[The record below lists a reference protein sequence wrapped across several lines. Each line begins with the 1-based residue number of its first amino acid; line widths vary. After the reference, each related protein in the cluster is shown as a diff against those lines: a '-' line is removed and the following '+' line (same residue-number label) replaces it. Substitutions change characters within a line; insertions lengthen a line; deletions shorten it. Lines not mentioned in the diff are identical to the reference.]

1 MTILYIILLIIAI
14 IILVVKDK
22 DSFFKNLFEVVTLKI
37 TDYYCKGSKTKVV
50 MAYMRVVGLFYEG
63 SAIGYPVIRAGV
75 NCNQDNGFWSLFIEY
90 QWDSVSSVMTYF
102 FLGSVTIVVIVY
114 LICCRFDDNAINTLD
129 EIKEGNDNIQSGV
142 DRCNTSIES
151 VDAKLDAI
159 LSNLN
164 NNDLG
169 ITEHL
174 LHDLRESISKLK
186 VGTAFQYLQT
196 IWKELE
202 ISNKGDSKL
211 RSSIQLLMGECAR
224 YVKDLDSRE
233 FHENAYR
240 LMQKG
245 HFHDGSIIEGMV
257 YEACKRKD
265 IESARKYAIEL
276 ESIDS
281 SSPWCQVPTLM
292 DAENLKNAFE
302 RLPSNNSNIN
312 ILSLGICIMMGGGKN
327 HDLGI
332 DLKSYSY
339 NDLSTIST
347 ANFPL
352 WIMDLSVATTLFCQN
367 LSLHRNI
374 KMMWNEYAQKVYA
387 LTDRFLSMLSNTEIA
402 NILPDTVFLHAVTG
416 YFGGQDKKWLEV
428 LKYSKPTANMKE
440 IFYLTYAFILN
451 NESKYEDAKSLLKQY
466 KGENAASILNMRCE
480 LAVQNN
486 DFQECIDVVNFS
498 CKNHIIVPDHLVNYY
513 FSTVYHFPNSIT
525 EEPKNVKFENEITS
539 QAFSLF
545 VDFVFGKEVE
555 TDFIISNRD
564 VFAPVVN
571 PYMAIVSKK
580 KISLEFAIELL
591 EKCVDRNV
599 LDIRSTLLIDF
610 YSEESVYNLK
620 LYHLLKDLRKA
631 GIHDVKNLSK
641 ELNMSNDIQDFN
653 NSLEITRILIQLL
666 PDNEGVIACHL
677 QTLSK
682 CGGHEDEIISY
693 KEKVLNKDFSTNNT
707 RIVFSL
713 YHIIGETQFAVEFLY
728 KQIEHTNNQVLK
740 DFYISMHLN
749 PEIDKF
755 ISAKKDTVEIGDYVT
770 LDLNGGK
777 KDILITSG
785 SVYEDLCGC
794 KIEEKKSI
802 TIKEDV
808 EVTICEIRTKYYKLL
823 RDIYKEIGETNS
835 SKSIRMFSTDDF
847 DFQNDPLGALQ
858 KMAGITE
865 ESRAKE
871 QFLVE
876 RYHRGEVSLLSFIK
890 DQNFFAD
897 MYEKIFGHFR
907 VCSIPNEFFV
917 QLLDGNEI
925 WKQKEIVLDVSSV
938 VALHEFDLMFG
949 LPNNIKFNVPKA
961 ILSVLNEQI
970 ITEEKGMPCFFSQQL
985 ADKININILDK
996 SKTLLWNKLKSIE
1009 RWIESRCK
1017 VQTVEEIIKLNLPK
1031 DGSHC
1036 FRIEAESLLLTQK
1049 GMLLLSE
1056 DWSYTKMYLN
1066 TIPSMSCFNWLS
1078 LMGIEHAEE
1087 WGYFMLDCGNLGYPM
1102 VSNYIRTHYDLASQ
1116 ALPNNYQGCLENM
1129 KYYPLAWEEV
1139 VIAAKGLLSGIVE
1152 PANIAGATNM
1162 MVILFKNMEESTCRL
1177 IIKKELLG
1185 SRDSLWHQCLSDAL
1199 KISHPLIFPSYK
1211 EFM

>member
-1 MTILYIILLIIAI
+1 MTIIYIILLIIAI
-14 IILVVKDK
+14 IILIVKDK
-22 DSFFKNLFEVVTLKI
+22 DSFLKNLFKVVTLKI
-37 TDYYCKGSKTKVV
+37 TDYYCKGTKTKVV
-50 MAYMRVVGLFYEG
+50 MTYMKVVGLLYEG
-63 SAIGYPVIRAGV
+63 SAIGYPIIKAGV
-75 NCNQDNGFWSLFIEY
+75 NCNQEKGFWSLFIEY
-90 QWDSVSSVMTYF
+90 QWDSVSSVMTYL
-102 FLGSVTIVVIVY
+102 FLGSVTIVVLVY
-114 LICCRFDDNAINTLD
+114 LFFDRNDDNVINTLT
-129 EIKEGNDNIQSGV
+129 EVKKRNDNILSGV
-142 DRCNTSIES
+142 VRVHTHVES
-151 VDAKLDAI
+151 VDAKLDAV

-164 NNDLG
+164 SSDLG

-174 LHDLRESISKLK
+174 LPELRESISKLK
-186 VGTAFQYLQT
+186 VNSAFQYLQT

-202 ISNKGDSKL
+202 ISNKGDLKL

-224 YVKDLDSRE
+224 YVKELDSSE

-240 LMQKG
+240 LMQNG
-245 HFHDGSIIEGMV
+245 QFHDGSIIEGMV

-265 IESARKYAIEL
+265 LEAAKKYAIEL

-292 DAENLKNAFE
+292 DAEDLKEAFVS
-302 RLPSNNSNIN
+302 LPSSNSNIN
-312 ILSLGICIMMGGGKN
+312 IISLGICIMMGGGKS
-327 HDLGI
+327 HDLGM
-332 DLKSYSY
+332 DLKTYSY

-352 WIMDLSVATTLFCQN
+352 WIMDLSVATTSFCQN
-367 LSLHRNI
+367 LSLQRNI
-374 KMMWNEYAQKVYA
+374 KLMSNKYAQKVFM
-387 LTDRFLSMLSNTEIA
+387 LTDRFLSLLSNTEIE

-416 YFGGQDKKWLEV
+416 YFGNQEKKWLEV
-428 LKYSKPTANMKE
+428 LKNSKPTANMEE

-451 NESKYEDAKSLLKQY
+451 NESKYDDAKSLLRQY
-466 KGENAASILNMRCE
+466 KGDNAASIFNLRCA

-498 CKNHIIVPDHLVNYY
+498 SKNHIIVPDHLANYY
-513 FSTVYHFPNSIT
+513 FSTVYHFLGSIT

-539 QAFSLF
+539 QAFCLF
-545 VDFVFGKEVE
+545 VDFVSGKEVE
-555 TDFIISNRD
+555 TDFIISNKD
-564 VFAPVVN
+564 VFPPVVN
-571 PYMAIVSKK
+571 PYMAIVSKD

-591 EKCVDRNV
+591 EKCVDKNV
-599 LDIRSTLLIDF
+599 FDIRTALLIDY
-610 YSEESVYNLK
+610 YSKESVYNQK
-620 LYHLLKDLRKA
+620 LYHLLKELRNA
-631 GIHDVKNLSK
+631 GIHDVKNLSI
-641 ELNMSNDIQDFN
+641 ELNMSNYIQDFD

-666 PDNEGVIACHL
+666 PDDEEAITSHL
-677 QTLSK
+677 LALSK
-682 CGGHEDEIISY
+682 CRGHEDEIMSY
-693 KEKVLNKDFSTNNT
+693 KEKVLNKKLSTHNT
-707 RIVFSL
+707 RHVFSI
-713 YHIIGETQFAVEFLY
+713 YHIIGETPFAVEFLY
-728 KQIEHTNNQVLK
+728 KQIECTNNQELK

-749 PEIDKF
+749 PEIDNV
-755 ISAKKDTVEIGDYVT
+755 ISVEKDTVEIGDYVT
-770 LDLNGGK
+770 IDLNGGK

-835 SKSIRMFSTDDF
+835 SKSIKMFSIDDF

-858 KMAGITE
+858 KMTGRTE

-871 QFLVE
+871 QAMVE
-876 RYHRGEVSLLSFIK
+876 RYRRGEVSLLSFIN
-890 DQNFFAD
+890 DQEFFSD
-897 MYEKIFGHFR
+897 MYKKIFEDFR
-907 VCSIPNEFFV
+907 VCCIPNEFFV
-917 QLLDGNEI
+917 HLLEENEI
-925 WKQKEIVLDVSSV
+925 WKNKEIVLDISSV

-961 ILSVLNEQI
+961 IMSVLNEQI
-970 ITEEKGMPCFFSQQL
+970 ITEEKGMPCFFSPQL
-985 ADKININILDK
+985 ADKINILDK

-1009 RWIESRCK
+1009 KWIESRCK
-1017 VQTVEEIIKLNLPK
+1017 VQTVEEIINLNLTK
-1031 DGSHC
+1031 GDSRC

-1056 DWSYTKMYLN
+1056 DWSYTKMYLD

-1078 LMGIEHAEE
+1078 LMGIDHADD

-1102 VSNYIRTHYDLASQ
+1102 DSNYIRTHYDLASQ

-1139 VIAAKGLLSGIVE
+1139 VIAAKGLLSGIVG
-1152 PANIAGATNM
+1152 PDNISGATNM
-1162 MVILFKNMEESTCRL
+1162 MVILFKNMEESMCRL

-1185 SRDSLWHQCLSDAL
+1185 SRDSLWHQCLYDAL
-1199 KISHPLIFPSYK
+1199 KISHPLIFPNNK